1 VSTSKWRT
9 LLLRSAR
16 ESALYGYFAAR
27 AAGRMTGSA
36 AVVLVQSVE
45 DPYYFGLFGLI
56 IRAARALRALRTEQF
71 VMNSPR
77 VGESKSIPRFI
88 QVRLIDWLSTVKW
101 TGMYRA
107 YCDRIGYR
115 GGGLRHP
122 LGDLID
128 LWRAFRSWRRLQ
140 SREMLNALAIAGV
153 PAGDLI
159 NDSYLRFK
167 PAPTVELRDPYLWL
181 TIWNAHRQIRRA
193 RVYFRRVKP
202 ILYLTSYSTYIQHG
216 VAVRVALQS
225 GVRVHSFS
233 NYQEF
238 GKVLTLED
246 WVHTKNPDAYAEE
259 FARLPNQQARI
270 EEAENALAARIAGAI
285 DATSGYMKR
294 SAYAL
299 SAEPVPDVRGVVV
312 VFLHD
317 FFDSPHV
324 YRDLVF
330 SDFWQWICFTIE
342 TLRDAGIRFVLK
354 PHPNQISLN
363 GPVFERLRLRYP
375 TISIISPE
383 VTNLQLVEAGMACAV
398 TVYGTVAHEMAYLGI
413 PSIACGHHPHVSFD
427 FCRTARTREQYADM
441 LRGFRNITFD
451 KAQMRRQSLAF
462 FYMHNLNLDLDEQ
475 RLRDA
480 VADYRRA
487 AADPSC
493 AGDQLLRSLGA
504 IEALPA
510 FQRYVSSLT
519 ELGNVA

>member
-270 EEAENALAARIAGAI
+270 EEAENALAARI
-285 DATSGYMKR
+285 R
-294 SAYAL
+294 PL
-299 SAEPVPDVRGVVV
+299 
-312 VFLHD
+312 
-317 FFDSPHV
+317 
-324 YRDLVF
+324 
-330 SDFWQWICFTIE
+330 
-342 TLRDAGIRFVLK
+342 
-354 PHPNQISLN
+354 
-363 GPVFERLRLRYP
+363 
-375 TISIISPE
+375 
-383 VTNLQLVEAGMACAV
+383 
-398 TVYGTVAHEMAYLGI
+398 
-413 PSIACGHHPHVSFD
+413 
-427 FCRTARTREQYADM
+427 
-441 LRGFRNITFD
+441 
-451 KAQMRRQSLAF
+451 
-462 FYMHNLNLDLDEQ
+462 
-475 RLRDA
+475 
-480 VADYRRA
+480 RRA
-487 AADPSC
+487 GSGC
-493 AGDQLLRSLGA
+493 SRRSGGFSA
-504 IEALPA
+504 
-510 FQRYVSSLT
+510 
-519 ELGNVA
+519 